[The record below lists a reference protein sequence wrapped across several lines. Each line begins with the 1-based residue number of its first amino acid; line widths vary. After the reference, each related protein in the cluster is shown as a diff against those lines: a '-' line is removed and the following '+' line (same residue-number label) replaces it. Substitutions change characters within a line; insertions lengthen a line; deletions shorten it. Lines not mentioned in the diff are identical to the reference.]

1 MEKKYKAT
9 IVLGISALGYGLT
22 APLAASGFWGGC
34 LHNACLAATI
44 GGLADWFAVTALF
57 RKPLGISYRTEI
69 LVRNRQRILGALA
82 EYASHDLLSEK
93 NIMAVFAKQDLA
105 GMLVDYLVNRAG
117 RQKLTDAAEKAVCH
131 LAAGLDAKVLA
142 AELVNFIPLN
152 SAGTVCASLG
162 QNVISSLQQ
171 EEIKERAL
179 TIIAGICRE
188 FLQSEGMQNFLLQE
202 IGVIRKR
209 YEENS
214 AGRAAVMQM
223 LAIDDQK
230 LLTILNAKTE
240 TWLTEMQKNEQGEK
254 LLHYLAEAV
263 RDNIAPQQFMQQAV
277 EGVLREVQSNEVLLR
292 EQCVSFIAE
301 QIDNLVQHPVRQ
313 AKLDKWIK
321 TILFQVIS
329 KYHHII
335 PETIQARLDEFS
347 DEELVEFVEGHIADD
362 IQMIR
367 INGAMVGSLVGMGL
381 YALIYVAERMWQ

>member
-1 MEKKYKAT
+1 MHQEKVGEPMKKRIKVAALLLT
-9 IVLGISALGYGLT
+9 LGMLFVA
-22 APLAASGFWGGC
+22 F
-34 LHNACLAATI
+34 ACGKKELPKESLVKTVTI
-44 GGLADWFAVTALF
+44 GGTDM
-57 RKPLGISYRTEI
+57 
-69 LVRNRQRILGALA
+69 
-82 EYASHDLLSEK
+82 EYLR
-93 NIMAVFAKQDLA
+93 F
-105 GMLVDYLVNRAG
+105 G
-117 RQKLTDAAEKAVCH
+117 
-131 LAAGLDAKVLA
+131 
-142 AELVNFIPLN
+142 
-152 SAGTVCASLG
+152 
-162 QNVISSLQQ
+162 
-171 EEIKERAL
+171 
-179 TIIAGICRE
+179 
-188 FLQSEGMQNFLLQE
+188 
-202 IGVIRKR
+202 
-209 YEENS
+209 
-214 AGRAAVMQM
+214 
-223 LAIDDQK
+223 
-230 LLTILNAKTE
+230 
-240 TWLTEMQKNEQGEK
+240 NEQGEK

-292 EQCVSFIAE
+292 EQCVSFIDE